1 MAQGLQQQGDLGAWC
16 IPTIRGFRDVNKFHL
31 YRQIR
36 EELAAHYDK
45 ELRNVSALL
54 QEGVEFVAGPKSRVA
69 CSKTETLVASG
80 DANKVFREELS
91 EAIRLILERYH
102 RSLSKEVE
110 TLGLSFEKD
119 SWTETKTELGGSQNL
134 AAGSVM
140 QNRNGAEPH

>member
-1 MAQGLQQQGDLGAWC
+1 M
-16 IPTIRGFRDVNKFHL
+16 NKFHL

-45 ELRNVSALL
+45 ELRSVSTVL
-54 QEGVEFVAGPKSRVA
+54 QEGVEFVAGPNSRIA
-69 CSKTETLVASG
+69 CSKTESLVASG

-110 TLGLSFEKD
+110 TLGLSFEDD
-119 SWTETKTELGGSQNL
+119 SWTEAKAELSGSQTL
-134 AAGSVM
+134 ATGQIM
-140 QNRNGAEPH
+140 QNGNGTERH

>member
-1 MAQGLQQQGDLGAWC
+1 MS
-16 IPTIRGFRDVNKFHL
+16 DVNKFHL

-54 QEGVEFVAGPKSRVA
+54 QEGVEAVVGSNTRVA
-69 CSKTETLVASG
+69 CSKTESLVANG
-80 DANKVFREELS
+80 DASKVFREEMS

-119 SWTETKTELGGSQNL
+119 AWKEPQADLGSAHGL
-134 AAGSVM
+134 APSHRNG
-140 QNRNGAEPH
+140 NGAEPH